1 MKKIL
6 TTTVM
11 TAILAT
17 SGFAADEPVDYCVY
31 GTVDFPSGTDNNPT
45 TITPSGTVD
54 IGCTGSCSY
63 INSDWT
69 LEPGSTMNVTGDGF
83 GLNCT
88 LNINPQNAG
97 AVPVQCNLL
106 KNGNLYYEYTDSA
119 TPPNNVYK
127 LVDSSEDSYVNKD
140 GEPVDKPDGE
150 LKQTM
155 SKTVTGSPI
164 LAEVV
169 NRENAVITISTGGAI
184 KGGIVTYVKK
194 DNAVLESDST
204 DLGSSST
211 LNGKTKYKLTKAESD
226 SFQEEY
232 LSKLPNLVYYDAE
245 YTPTKLNLSAPAT
258 IAEENF
264 ASNDTLKTYLNSFG
278 FYPDPVTVS
287 EKTGLELI
295 TEKTAGDVIQIPA
308 DSEFSK
314 AANNE
319 TCTISTNLHNVGV
332 GEVTNALKF
341 TGTGATWDSGWN
353 YDTLVFSGDNR
364 NLVPEC
370 GVTYTDVNLTFCD
383 ANSWIAAP
391 KDKAVS
397 ISGYDATVTICK
409 DMELYHDLEIAY
421 GTNFKGPENTKILVY
436 GKLTFK

>member
-17 SGFAADEPVDYCVY
+17 SGFAATEPVDYCVY
-31 GTVDFPSGTDNNPT
+31 GTVDFPSGADKNDT
-45 TITPSGTVD
+45 TIKSSGVVNIGKTGGSPS
-54 IGCTGSCSY
+54 IASE
-63 INSDWT
+63 WT
-69 LEPGSTMNVTGDGF
+69 LEEGSTMNVTGNGF
-83 GLNCT
+83 YLQKT
-88 LNINPQNAG
+88 LNINPNDAG
-97 AVPVQCNLL
+97 AVPVQCLID
-106 KNGNLYYEYTDSA
+106 GTVYCEYKKSDEEKVYTAD
-119 TPPNNVYK
+119 NV
-127 LVDSSEDSYVNKD
+127 SYVDKD
-140 GEPVDKPDGE
+140 GNSIEKPEGTLTPV
-150 LKQTM
+150 M
-155 SKTVTGSPI
+155 SSTVTGSPI
-164 LAEVV
+164 LAESA
-169 NRENAVITISTGGAI
+169 NRDSAVIHFFDEGFI
-184 KGGIVTYVKK
+184 KGGSVTY
-194 DNAVLESDST
+194 ASQGSEVLKSDST